1 MCLPSLAP
9 LIARLRAEDGQ
20 DLAEYGLLLLL
31 IAVVVIAAVTL
42 VGTQISTLFQSIANS
57 WPGS

>member
-1 MCLPSLAP
+1 MRLPSLAP
-9 LIARLRAEDGQ
+9 LIARLLAEDGQ

-31 IAVVVIAAVTL
+31 IAVVVIVAVAL
-42 VGTQISTLFQSIANS
+42 VGTQISTLFQSIADG